1 MSQQNQVRRIVNVAL
16 FGALS
21 FVCARFCQIP
31 FGIGYLNIG
40 DLIIILAAMLVGPI
54 DGALAGM
61 IGGGFADLAA
71 GFGSFIPFTIVA
83 KALLGIT
90 VGYSFKGLRQNLLPT
105 VPVIPAYS
113 TKSPTFKG
121 LENKKYAPIAIFAGA
136 YVQAHIYF
144 FAYYLHNYDAFEGNY
159 IISAFS
165 SAFMDFLQ
173 GIVCGMAALP
183 LYRVLSRMNYFS
195 ARLS

>member
-1 MSQQNQVRRIVNVAL
+1 MSQQNQVKRIVNVAL

-83 KALLGIT
+83 KALLAIT
-90 VGYSFKGLRQNLLPT
+90 VGYS
-105 VPVIPAYS
+105 
-113 TKSPTFKG
+113 FKG

-144 FAYYLHNYDAFEGNY
+144 YAYYSHNYDAFEGNY
-159 IISAFS
+159 IISAFT

>member
-31 FGIGYLNIG
+31 YGIGYLNIG
-40 DLIIILAAMLVGPI
+40 DLVIILAAMLVGPI

-61 IGGGFADLAA
+61 IGGAFADLAA
-71 GFGSFIPFTIVA
+71 GFGSFVPFTIVA
-83 KALLGIT
+83 KALLAIT
-90 VGYSFKGLRQNLLPT
+90 VGYSFKGIQD
-105 VPVIPAYS
+105 
-113 TKSPTFKG
+113 
-121 LENKKYAPIAIFAGA
+121 KKYAPIAVFAGA

-144 FAYYLHNYDAFEGNY
+144 FAYYWHNYSAIENNY
-159 IISAFS
+159 IISAFT

-173 GIVCGMAALP
+173 GLVCGMAAIP
-183 LYRVLSRMNYFS
+183 LYKVLSKMNYFS
-195 ARLS
+195 PRLS

>member
-21 FVCARFCQIP
+21 VVCARFCQIP

-83 KALLGIT
+83 KALLAIT
-90 VGYSFKGLRQNLLPT
+90 VGIPSKAWRIRNTPQSPFSPALMSRPT
-105 VPVIPAYS
+105 S
-113 TKSPTFKG
+113 TSSP
-121 LENKKYAPIAIFAGA
+121 
-136 YVQAHIYF
+136 
-144 FAYYLHNYDAFEGNY
+144 
-159 IISAFS
+159 IICITMTHSEATTS
-165 SAFMDFLQ
+165 SA
-173 GIVCGMAALP
+173 P
-183 LYRVLSRMNYFS
+183 LAPLSWTSSKASS
-195 ARLS
+195 AVWRPYLYIGS